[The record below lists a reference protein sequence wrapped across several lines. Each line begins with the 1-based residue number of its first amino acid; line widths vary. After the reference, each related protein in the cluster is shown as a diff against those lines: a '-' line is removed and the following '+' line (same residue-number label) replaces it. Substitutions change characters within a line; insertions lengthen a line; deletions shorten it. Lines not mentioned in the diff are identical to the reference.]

1 MKNIAAMRN
10 SPASSHPGRFAER
23 GLTLIEMLIAI
34 LIGLFLTGGLLT
46 LVQGMKRANLNQ
58 SGLSQLQDNER
69 MAMTLI
75 TDVIKSTGY
84 YSDPVHNSAA
94 SSFPLK
100 NYNANANFT
109 FAGQALVGTGAYGAG
124 SNVITSRY
132 LTTGSDNV
140 INCTGNIKS
149 VAATFV
155 NTFSLDGAGNLQC
168 TLIVIVGGVAGQPT
182 TVPLISGITNMQ
194 IYYGVQTN
202 GAAATNSV
210 DTYMD
215 APTVTAGSYWNSV
228 KSIMV
233 TLTFSNPMFGQP
245 KQPQTIQFTRVIAVM
260 DKNGVTT

>member
-1 MKNIAAMRN
+1 MRN
-10 SPASSHPGRFAER
+10 SPAPSNTGRFAQR
-23 GLTLIEMLIAI
+23 GLTLVEMMIAI
-34 LIGLFLTGGLLT
+34 LIGLFLTGGMLT
-46 LVQGMKRANLNQ
+46 LVQAMKRTSTNQ

-84 YSDPVHNSAA
+84 YPNPVIYTQAA
-94 SSFPLK
+94 SFPVK
-100 NYNANANFT
+100 SYNANANFT
-109 FAGQALVGTGAYGAG
+109 FAGQSLVGTGAYAAG

-132 LTTGSDNV
+132 LTTGTDNV
-140 INCTGNIKS
+140 INCTGNS
-149 VAATFV
+149 QGAAATFV
-155 NTFSLDGAGNLQC
+155 NTFSLDGNGNLQC
-168 TLIVIVGGVAGQPT
+168 TLIVNNGQPT
-182 TVPLISGITNMQ
+182 TVALISGISNMQ

-233 TLTFSNPMFGQP
+233 TLTFVNPMFGQP

>member
-1 MKNIAAMRN
+1 MRN
-10 SPASSHPGRFAER
+10 SCASSNTARFAQR
-23 GLTLIEMLIAI
+23 GLTLVEMMIAI

-46 LVQGMKRANLNQ
+46 LVQAMKRTSMNQ

-84 YSDPVHNSAA
+84 YWNPVLNTQAA
-94 SSFPLK
+94 SFPVK

-109 FAGQALVGTGAYGAG
+109 FAGQSLVGTGAYGAG

-132 LTTGSDNV
+132 LTTGTDNV
-140 INCTGNIKS
+140 INCTGNTSS
-149 VAATFV
+149 VGAATFV

-168 TLIVIVGGVAGQPT
+168 TLIVNNTASPP
-182 TVPLISGITNMQ
+182 VPLISGISNMQ

-228 KSIMV
+228 KSVMV
-233 TLTFSNPMFGQP
+233 TLTFVNPMFGQP
-245 KQPQTIQFTRVIAVM
+245 NQPPTIQFTRVIAVM

>member
-1 MKNIAAMRN
+1 MRN
-10 SPASSHPGRFAER
+10 SPAPSNTGRFAQR
-23 GLTLIEMLIAI
+23 GLTLVEMMIAI
-34 LIGLFLTGGLLT
+34 LIGLFLTGGMLT
-46 LVQGMKRANLNQ
+46 LVQAMKRTSTNQ

-84 YSDPVHNSAA
+84 YPNPVIYTQAA
-94 SSFPLK
+94 SFPVK

-109 FAGQALVGTGAYGAG
+109 FAGQSLVGTGAYYAAG
-124 SNVITSRY
+124 SNIITSRY
-132 LTTGSDNV
+132 LTTGTDNV
-140 INCTGNIKS
+140 INCTGNS
-149 VAATFV
+149 QGAAATFV
-155 NTFSLDGAGNLQC
+155 NTFSLDGNGNLQC
-168 TLIVIVGGVAGQPT
+168 TLIVNNGQPT
-182 TVPLISGITNMQ
+182 TVALISGISNMW

-233 TLTFSNPMFGQP
+233 TLTFVNPMSGQP
-245 KQPQTIQFTRVIAVM
+245 QQPQTIQFTRIIAVM

>member
-1 MKNIAAMRN
+1 MKNTAAMKN
-10 SPASSHPGRFAER
+10 SPALSRPGRFAER
-23 GLTLIEMLIAI
+23 GLTLIEMVIAI

-46 LVQGMKRANLNQ
+46 LVQAMKRTSLNQ

-84 YSDPVHNSAA
+84 YSNPVLNTAV
-94 SSFPLK
+94 SSFPVK

-109 FAGQALVGTGAYGAG
+109 TAGQALVGTGAYNAG

-132 LTTGSDNV
+132 LTTGTDNV
-140 INCTGNIKS
+140 INCSGNS
-149 VAATFV
+149 LAVAATFV
-155 NTFSLDGAGNLQC
+155 NTFSLDGNGNLQC
-168 TLIVIVGGVAGQPT
+168 TLIVNNGQPT
-182 TVPLISGITNMQ
+182 TVPLISGISNMQ

-202 GAAATNSV
+202 GAAGTNSV

-215 APTVTAGSYWNSV
+215 APTAAAGNYWNSV
-228 KSIMV
+228 KSIKV
-233 TLTFSNPMFGQP
+233 TLTFVNPMFGQP
-245 KQPQTIQFTRVIAVM
+245 SQPQTIQFTRVIAVM

>member
-1 MKNIAAMRN
+1 MRN
-10 SPASSHPGRFAER
+10 SPAPSNTGRFAQR
-23 GLTLIEMLIAI
+23 GLTLVEMMIAI
-34 LIGLFLTGGLLT
+34 LIGLFLTGGMLT
-46 LVQGMKRANLNQ
+46 LVQAMKRTSTNQ

-84 YSDPVHNSAA
+84 YPNPVIYTQAA
-94 SSFPLK
+94 SFPVK

-109 FAGQALVGTGAYGAG
+109 FAGQSLVGTGAYAAG

-132 LTTGSDNV
+132 LTTGTDNV
-140 INCTGNIKS
+140 INCSGNPS
-149 VAATFV
+149 GVGQAATFV
-155 NTFSLDGAGNLQC
+155 NTFSLDGNGNLQC
-168 TLIVIVGGVAGQPT
+168 TLIVIVGATVGQPT
-182 TVPLISGITNMQ
+182 TVPLISGISNMQ

-233 TLTFSNPMFGQP
+233 TLTFVNPMFGQP

>member
-1 MKNIAAMRN
+1 MRN
-10 SPASSHPGRFAER
+10 PRATSNPGRFAER
-23 GLTLIEMLIAI
+23 GLTLIEMMIAI

-46 LVQGMKRANLNQ
+46 LVQAMKRTSLNQ

-84 YSDPVHNSAA
+84 YPNPVVNTLAA
-94 SSFPLK
+94 SFPVI

-109 FAGQALVGTGAYGAG
+109 FSGQSLVGTGAYAAG

-132 LTTGSDNV
+132 RTTGTDNV
-140 INCTGNIKS
+140 INCSGNPS
-149 VAATFV
+149 VGVPATFV
-155 NTFSLDGAGNLQC
+155 NTFSLDGNGNLQC
-168 TLIVIVGGVAGQPT
+168 TLIVNNVASPP
-182 TVPLISGITNMQ
+182 VPLISGISNMQ

-202 GAAATNSV
+202 GGAATNSV

-228 KSIMV
+228 KSVMV
-233 TLTFSNPMFGQP
+233 TLTFVNPMFGQP
-245 KQPQTIQFTRVIAVM
+245 QQPQTIQFTRVIAVM

>member
-1 MKNIAAMRN
+1 MKNSAAVRS
-10 SPASSHPGRFAER
+10 SPAPSRPGRFAER
-23 GLTLIEMLIAI
+23 GLTLIEMMIAI

-46 LVQGMKRANLNQ
+46 LVQAMKRTSLNQ

-84 YSDPVHNSAA
+84 YPNPVLNSLAA
-94 SSFPLK
+94 SFPVR

-109 FAGQALVGTGAYGAG
+109 FAGQSLVGTGAYAAG

-132 LTTGSDNV
+132 LTTGNDNI
-140 INCTGNIKS
+140 INCSGNPS
-149 VAATFV
+149 GVGVAATFV

-168 TLIVIVGGVAGQPT
+168 TLIVNNVASPP
-182 TVPLISGITNMQ
+182 VPLISGITNLQ

-202 GAAATNSV
+202 GGAATNSV

-215 APTVTAGSYWNSV
+215 APTVTAGAYWNSV

-233 TLTFSNPMFGQP
+233 TLTFTNPMFGQP
-245 KQPQTIQFTRVIAVM
+245 NQPASIQFTRVIAVM

>member
-1 MKNIAAMRN
+1 MRN
-10 SPASSHPGRFAER
+10 SRASSNTARFAQR
-23 GLTLIEMLIAI
+23 GLTLVEMMIAI

-46 LVQGMKRANLNQ
+46 LVQAMKRTSMNQ

-84 YSDPVHNSAA
+84 YWNPVVNTQA
-94 SSFPLK
+94 SSFPVK

-109 FAGQALVGTGAYGAG
+109 FAGQALVGTGAYAAG

-132 LTTGSDNV
+132 LTAGGDNV
-140 INCTGNIKS
+140 INCSGNS
-149 VAATFV
+149 LGAAATFV
-155 NTFSLDGAGNLQC
+155 NTFSLDGNGNLQC
-168 TLIVIVGGVAGQPT
+168 TLIVNNGQPT
-182 TVPLISGITNMQ
+182 TVPLISGISNMQ

-228 KSIMV
+228 KSIRV
-233 TLTFSNPMFGQP
+233 TLTFVNPMFGQP
-245 KQPQTIQFTRVIAVM
+245 NQPQTIQFTRVIAVM

>member
-1 MKNIAAMRN
+1 MKNVAAMRN
-10 SPASSHPGRFAER
+10 SPASSHPGGFAER

-46 LVQGMKRANLNQ
+46 LVQAMKRTSLNQ
-58 SGLSQLQDNER
+58 SGLSQPQDNER

-84 YSDPVHNSAA
+84 YPNPVVNSQAA
-94 SSFPLK
+94 SFPVK

-109 FAGQALVGTGAYGAG
+109 FAGQALVGTGNYAAG
-124 SNVITSRY
+124 SNIITSRY
-132 LTTGSDNV
+132 QTAGGDNV
-140 INCTGNIKS
+140 INCTGNS
-149 VAATFV
+149 QGAAATFV

-168 TLIVIVGGVAGQPT
+168 TLIINNGQPT

-202 GAAATNSV
+202 GGAATNSV

-215 APTVTAGSYWNSV
+215 APTVTAGNYWNSV
-228 KSIMV
+228 KSIMI
-233 TLTFSNPMFGQP
+233 TLTFVNPMFGQP
-245 KQPQTIQFTRVIAVM
+245 QQPQTIQFTRVIAVM

>member
-1 MKNIAAMRN
+1 MRN
-10 SPASSHPGRFAER
+10 SPAPSNTGRFAQR
-23 GLTLIEMLIAI
+23 GLTLVEMMIAI
-34 LIGLFLTGGLLT
+34 LIGLFLTGGMLT
-46 LVQGMKRANLNQ
+46 LVQAMKRTSTNQ

-84 YSDPVHNSAA
+84 YPNPVIYTQAA
-94 SSFPLK
+94 SFPVK

-109 FAGQALVGTGAYGAG
+109 FAGQSLVGTGAYAAG

-132 LTTGSDNV
+132 LTTGTDNV
-140 INCTGNIKS
+140 INCTGNFWS
-149 VAATFV
+149 AAATFV
-155 NTFSLDGAGNLQC
+155 NTFSLDGNGNLQC
-168 TLIVIVGGVAGQPT
+168 TLIVNNVASPP
-182 TVPLISGITNMQ
+182 VPLISGITNMQ

-215 APTVTAGSYWNSV
+215 APSVTAGSYWNSV

-233 TLTFSNPMFGQP
+233 TLTFVNPMSGQP

>member
-1 MKNIAAMRN
+1 MKNSAAMRN
-10 SPASSHPGRFAER
+10 SSAPSHAGRFTER
-23 GLTLIEMLIAI
+23 GLTLIEMMIAI

-46 LVQGMKRANLNQ
+46 LVQAMKRTSLNQ

-84 YSDPVHNSAA
+84 YPNPVLNSQAA
-94 SSFPLK
+94 SFPVK

-109 FAGQALVGTGAYGAG
+109 FAGESLVGTGAYAAG
-124 SNVITSRY
+124 NNVITSRY
-132 LTTGSDNV
+132 LTTGNDNV
-140 INCTGNIKS
+140 INCTGNIS
-149 VAATFV
+149 GVGVAATFV

-168 TLIVIVGGVAGQPT
+168 TLIVNNGQPT
-182 TVPLISGITNMQ
+182 TVPLISGISNMQ

-228 KSIMV
+228 KSIKV
-233 TLTFSNPMFGQP
+233 TLTFVNPMFGQP
-245 KQPQTIQFTRVIAVM
+245 SQPQTIQFTRVIAVM